1 MYVIDKSRF
10 EAEELEQYEALIAKA
25 KVDPEAYQEEMEDEI
40 DDEMRVEE
48 SPDTSTKKKCK
59 KKCTRKEEV
68 GKMQETKKYAQEDS
82 ETRAALEAVQKEL
95 DEFKNSVEME
105 KFSTMA
111 QKYAP
116 LGKKEDELAQT
127 LYNLKK
133 SDEASY
139 NAFVGI
145 LDEHLAL
152 VEKSGVFAEIGKSH
166 PGTGAGS
173 AVEKIEAA
181 ATEIQ
186 KGDPNMSREVAV
198 MKAWENHPELIAE
211 YEKEYNA

>member
-1 MYVIDKSRF
+1 MFIIDKSRF

-25 KVDPEAYQEEMEDEI
+25 KVDPEANQEEMEDEI
-40 DDEMRVEE
+40 PPETT
-48 SPDTSTKKKCK
+48 PKKKSTEK
-59 KKCTRKEEV
+59 AEV
-68 GKMQETKKYAQEDS
+68 QEMEETKKSAPAEKAAN
-82 ETRAALEAVQKEL
+82 EAALDAVKKEL
-95 DEFKNSVEME
+95 EELKKSVEM
-105 KFSTMA
+105 KGFATMA

-133 SDEASY
+133 SDEDSY
-139 NAFVGI
+139 NAFVGV

-173 AVEKIEAA
+173 TVEKIEAA

-186 KGDPNMSREVAV
+186 KADPTMSREVAV